1 MLSKQKISII
11 VVVALLIGVLMSG
24 CGDSGDAADFPSK
37 NITMIIPFDPGT
49 SSDQSG
55 RMIAQLA
62 EDILGKKIVIVNKPG
77 SAGAVGYEELSKAEP
92 DGYTISFAT
101 STLVTHKLLG
111 NLDFNHNDVAPI
123 LTFLLDP
130 SVVAVNADSEIN
142 DFAEFVEY
150 AKSNPGTTHGTGA
163 PGGMLHIA
171 SLAIENATGIEFDL
185 VPAGGGGATP
195 ALQLAGNHIDSAIL
209 SVGESNAQFEAGNIK
224 ILAVIAPERVEPY
237 LDVPTMKE
245 LGYDVDIGTLR
256 GLIAPKGTPGE
267 ILTKLHDAFK
277 EASETDEWKEFILTQ
292 GGSYVYSGL
301 DQCKKLLDQQEVVFK
316 EILK

>member
-1 MLSKQKISII
+1 
-11 VVVALLIGVLMSG
+11 
-24 CGDSGDAADFPSK
+24 FPSK

-77 SAGAVGYEELSKAEP
+77 SAGAVGYEELAKAEP

-130 SVVAVNADSEIN
+130 SVVAVHADSEIN
-142 DFAEFVEY
+142 DFEEFVEY
-150 AKSNPGTTHGTGA
+150 AKNNSGTTHGTGA

-171 SLAIENATGIEFDL
+171 SLAVEDATGIEFDL

-245 LGYDVDIGTLR
+245 LGYDVELGTLR
-256 GLIAPKGTPGE
+256 GLIAPKGTPDE
-267 ILTKLHDAFK
+267 ILSALHDAFK
-277 EASETDEWKEFILTQ
+277 QASETDEWKQFILTQ

-301 DQCKKLLDQQEVVFK
+301 EDCKELLDKQEVVFK
-316 EILK
+316 KILE